1 MSQSGRSALVSRGT
15 DHLRKSFGKSAGFYS
30 CVFNWNS
37 EIGVPL
43 AAMAV
48 GV

>member
-1 MSQSGRSALVSRGT
+1 MSQSGRAALVLRRA

-37 EIGVPL
+37 EIDIPL
-43 AAMAV
+43 AAPPV